1 MTPALKIW
9 REAVI
14 RLCALQTRYR
24 KLCINPDVPVATI
37 VARLQQ
43 LEKAQTRCQALCRQ
57 ARAQKERHHTERPC
71 ALSCRQASA
80 VAASRGRALP

>member
-1 MTPALKIW
+1 MTPALKVW

-43 LEKAQTRCQALCRQ
+43 LEIAQTRCQALWRQ
-57 ARAQKERHHTERPC
+57 ARAQKERPF
-71 ALSCRQASA
+71 ASSCRQAPA
-80 VAASRGRALP
+80 VATSHGRAMP